1 MALVLLISLMSI
13 LLTSTCGLNLSSP
26 SSEYQA
32 ALGHNIS
39 LGCYFTLA
47 SVDVGDLEIEW
58 TVNRSDGQEED
69 EHLICY
75 IEDVILHFLGFEGR
89 VHFSS
94 PDPQDGDASL
104 TIKSVK
110 ITDSGTYQ
118 CTVKKLR
125 EVQSKQIKL
134 TVMEEVSVPVYGS
147 DSGTESDVDIELR
160 NRSSLSTET
169 SASTQEDLS
178 SQNNAKTTTG
188 TITGTISVITTG
200 TITGTTSVITTGNIT
215 ETTSVITTGTI
226 TETTSVITTGNIT
239 ETYHRTP
246 QATTVVVMTSV
257 FNQVGMVHD
266 TAETPTVDF
275 SLTTESQ
282 NTSSQDGGVSVR
294 VAVPITFI
302 VIISAGIIF
311 CCWKQKRQQ
320 KSDEENVAA
329 DEERLVHTQSEITM
343 VMKEFDVVVI
353 TVPVL

>member
-13 LLTSTCGLNLSSP
+13 LLTSTCGLNLTSP

-32 ALGHNIS
+32 ALGHDIS

-47 SVDVGDLEIEW
+47 PVDVGDLEIEW
-58 TVNRSDGQEED
+58 TVNRTDGQEED

-75 IEDVILHFLGFEGR
+75 IENVILHFLGFEGR

-104 TIKSVK
+104 TIKRVK

-125 EVQSKQIKL
+125 EVQSRQIKL

-147 DSGTESDVDIELR
+147 DSDTESDVDIELR
-160 NRSSLSTET
+160 NRSSLVPTFTANYSLLTSTET

-188 TITGTISVITTG
+188 TITGTTSVITTG
-200 TITGTTSVITTGNIT
+200 TITG
-215 ETTSVITTGTI
+215 TTSVITTGTI

-239 ETYHRTP
+239 GTYHRTP

-266 TAETPTVDF
+266 TAEIPPVDF
-275 SLTTESQ
+275 GLTTESQ

-320 KSDEENVAA
+320 KSDEENVSA